1 MREYVVQKYSEKHV
15 THLDCKAMSL
25 ENMPYTTDTTKYH
38 DRLTNDE
45 ALIQATK
52 DVAQDNHLP
61 QVQV

>member
-15 THLDCKAMSL
+15 THLGCKAMSL
-25 ENMPYTTDTTKYH
+25 ENMAYTTDTTKYH

-52 DVAQDNHLP
+52 DVA
-61 QVQV
+61 